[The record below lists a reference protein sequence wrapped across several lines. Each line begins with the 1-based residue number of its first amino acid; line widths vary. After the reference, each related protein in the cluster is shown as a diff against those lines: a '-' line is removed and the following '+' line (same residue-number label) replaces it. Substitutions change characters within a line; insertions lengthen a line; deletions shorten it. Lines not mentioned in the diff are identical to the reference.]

1 MVCERFHVLQ
11 PAPLHPNNPRLA
23 WPVVSVRSV
32 RQVQDGR
39 VDVNKNPVR
48 GETNKAWSAR
58 KARLDREHVGA
69 RAGAAAPAP
78 AACQRRLPRRRRRA
92 TAAAAAAASGAA
104 AFAAV

>member
-1 MVCERFHVLQ
+1 
-11 PAPLHPNNPRLA
+11 
-23 WPVVSVRSV
+23 
-32 RQVQDGR
+32 

-58 KARLDREHVGA
+58 KARLDREHVGV
-69 RAGAAAPAP
+69 RAGAAAPFP

-92 TAAAAAAASGAA
+92 AAAAAAASGAP